1 MSYLISVRKNT
12 LLFLITIGIIN
23 TLLAIIVFI
32 YFNNQQKELLY
43 YSKQNIAKTE
53 FKETYKKLQS
63 EINHYKLI
71 LKALKEN
78 KDLNRFINNEKNI
91 FPYLVE
97 DFIDFTKANENI
109 FQLRFLDKDGNEIIR
124 IDKNNEEIN
133 IAKNLQNKSDRYY
146 FIKTKSLKDGEVY
159 ISDFDLNVEN
169 KRIELPFKPTIRVST
184 PIYKNDKLEG
194 ILIIN
199 FLASDLLKMIKDKD
213 IFNVY
218 FMDKY
223 GNFLLH
229 PDENKNWSTQR
240 KTYYK
245 VEDEIK
251 NINTLINKEKS
262 EKGSFDK
269 NLIFYL
275 NKIDLTDNSF
285 YIIYSIKKEIYDTYM
300 KETTE
305 KVAFFFIVLFVL
317 SIPFVLLGAYLQS
330 IRMKILD
337 SLINN
342 IPFPI
347 CLKDNKGLFL
357 LVNDSL
363 VKLYGFTSKE
373 QLIGKKSYDFIDK
386 HLPHTSKQRDIDVLK
401 KQKVKFV
408 DTIVLKNNKKLYY
421 DTRIIKLSFLG
432 LFNKTY
438 ILSIAIDITA
448 MKTLNQKLE
457 EKVSEELDKRIR
469 TEKLLTEKAKLAEM
483 GNMIDNIIHQW
494 KQPLS
499 IIKVTSQALELNLEM
514 HNLTEEQRKNYILTI
529 SENVD
534 FMSETATDF
543 RNFLSPD
550 KIKSEFVIH
559 DCINKIL
566 KILFFRFKKNSV
578 ELKNNVPKEL
588 RVYGYKSE
596 LCQVILN
603 ILNNALDQFLVN
615 KEISEN
621 KEIIIEAILEEKYI
635 LLEISDN
642 AGGIEKE
649 DLSKVF
655 DDRFTTKKDKGT
667 GIGLT
672 ISKRI
677 IQESFDGDI
686 TVKNK
691 DNGASFIIKIAK
703 ESTI

>member
-71 LKALKEN
+71 LKTLKEN
-78 KDLNRFINNEKNI
+78 KDLIRFINNEKNI

-109 FQLRFLDKDGNEIIR
+109 FQLRYLDKDGNEVIR
-124 IDKNNEEIN
+124 IDKNKDEIN

-169 KRIELPFKPTIRVST
+169 KKIELPFKPTIRVST
-184 PIYKNDKLEG
+184 PIYKNNNLEG

-199 FLASDLLKMIKDKD
+199 FLASDLLEMIKDKD

-218 FMDKY
+218 FMDKH

-245 VEDEIK
+245 VKDEIK
-251 NINTLINKEKS
+251 NIDTLINKEKS
-262 EKGSFDK
+262 EKDSFDK
-269 NLIFYL
+269 NLTFYL
-275 NKIDLTDNSF
+275 DKIDLTDNSF

-300 KETTE
+300 KETTN
-305 KVAFFFIVLFVL
+305 KVAFFFIVLFIL

-347 CLKDNKGLFL
+347 CLKDSKGLFL

-386 HLPHTSKQRDIDVLK
+386 HLPHTSKQKDVDVLK
-401 KQKVKFV
+401 KQKIKFV

-448 MKTLNQKLE
+448 MKTLNHKLE
-457 EKVSEELDKRIR
+457 DKVSEELEKRVR

-550 KIKSEFVIH
+550 KIKSEFIIH

-588 RVYGYKSE
+588 KVYGYKSE

-603 ILNNALDQFLVN
+603 ILNNALDQFLIN

-642 AGGIEKE
+642 AGGIEKN

-677 IQESFDGDI
+677 IQDSFDGDI